1 MVVFF
6 QVLNKRKGPAVWG
19 LRAQIDRKIYKELM
33 QEELFHRTPNLTVLE
48 AAVEDLAL
56 DNDRVL
62 GVVTAD
68 GRLLRCKGVV
78 ITTGT
83 FLRGQINIG
92 LDVTPAGRIG
102 DEPAIG
108 LAKTLDRYLPTT
120 SMK

>member
-1 MVVFF
+1 M
-6 QVLNKRKGPAVWG
+6 WG
-19 LRAQIDRKIYKELM
+19 LRAQIDRKIYKTLM
-33 QEELFHRTPNLTVLE
+33 QEELFHRTPNLSVLE

-56 DNDRVL
+56 DADRVL

-68 GRLLRCKGVV
+68 GQLHRCKGVV

-92 LDVTPAGRIG
+92 LEVTPAGRIG

-108 LAKTLDRYLPTT
+108 LANTLDR
-120 SMK
+120 